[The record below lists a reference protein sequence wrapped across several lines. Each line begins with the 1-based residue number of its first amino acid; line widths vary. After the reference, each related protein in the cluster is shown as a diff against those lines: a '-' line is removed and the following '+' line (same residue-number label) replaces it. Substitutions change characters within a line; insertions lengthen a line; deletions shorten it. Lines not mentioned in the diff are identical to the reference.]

1 MLTHVHVKNI
11 ALIDEAEVDFG
22 PGLNIL
28 TGETGAGKSIL
39 IDSVGVALGKKVSR
53 DMIREGEDTAL
64 AELVFQIHDPA
75 IVELLEGMDIGPE
88 DGQVILSRRISAGR
102 SICKINGEISTAARL
117 RQAAEVL
124 LDIHGQ
130 HEHQSLLYKNR
141 QLDYLDAC
149 GGDEIGSVL
158 EQTAS
163 CFREYRACRKALEE
177 YSLDEEQRKREIDF
191 LEYELKEI
199 EETALRPGEDEELEA
214 SYRRMANSQ
223 KIASTLNEIY
233 ELTDGDGDM
242 SAGTILGRAAQSIQ
256 GIVSCDDGLR
266 QLAHTLEDIDGML
279 GDFNRELS
287 DYLSG
292 LTYSEE
298 DFYSVSERLDQIN
311 HIKAKYGN
319 SVEKIQEYAGI
330 KQQELD
336 RLNHYEACKMQ
347 QEAALAALEKQLS
360 GLCERLSGL
369 RKTCAK
375 QFEKKLTAHLKDLNF
390 ADVRFCIQFEKTGQY
405 TEKGTDSIEFQI
417 AANPGEPVRPLA
429 AVASGGE
436 LSRIML
442 AIRTL
447 LAEQDHT
454 ETLIFDEIDTG
465 ISGRTAQKV
474 SEKMALIAARCQVIC
489 ITHLPQI
496 ASMADSHFEI
506 RKTVKDGV
514 THTGV
519 FCLSEEGAC
528 EELARM
534 LGGAKITGRVLEN
547 AVEMKKLARQ
557 FKNKK

>member
-39 IDSVGVALGKKVSR
+39 IDAVGVALGKKVSR
-53 DMIREGEDTAL
+53 DMIREGADTAL
-64 AELVFQIHDPA
+64 AELVFQIHDPSVLA
-75 IVELLEGMDIGPE
+75 LLEQIDAGPE
-88 DGQVILSRRISAGR
+88 EGQVILSRKITAGR
-102 SICKINGEISTAARL
+102 SICKINGEISTAAQVR
-117 RQAAEVL
+117 RAAEVL

-130 HEHQSLLYKNR
+130 HEHQSLLYKNH
-141 QLDYLDAC
+141 QLDYLD
-149 GGDEIGSVL
+149 GYGREQIGPAL
-158 EQTAS
+158 AQTGA

-177 YSLDEEQRKREIDF
+177 FSLDEEQRKREIDL
-191 LEYELKEI
+191 LEYELGEI
-199 EETALRPGEDEELEA
+199 QEANLQPGEDVELEVR
-214 SYRRMANSQ
+214 YRRMANSQ
-223 KIASTLNEIY
+223 KIAATLNEIY
-233 ELTDGDGDM
+233 EMTGGDGDIN
-242 SAGTILGRAAQSIQ
+242 AETLIGRAAQSIQ
-256 GIVSCDDGLR
+256 GLVPCDDALG
-266 QLAHTLEDIDGML
+266 QLADTLGDIDGLL

-292 LTYSEE
+292 LTFSQEE
-298 DFYSVSERLDQIN
+298 FYTVSERLDQIN
-311 HIKAKYGN
+311 HIKSKYGN
-319 SVEKIQEYAGI
+319 SVEKIQEYARI

-336 RLNHYEACKMQ
+336 RLNHYEECKKE
-347 QEAALAALEKQLS
+347 QEKKLTSLEKQLS
-360 GLCERLSGL
+360 KLCSQLTKL
-369 RKTCAK
+369 RKSCAK
-375 QFEKKLTAHLKDLNF
+375 QFEKKLTEHLGDLNF
-390 ADVRFCIQFEKTGQY
+390 ADVRFHIHFEETEQF

-417 AANPGEPVRPLA
+417 AANPGEPVRSLA
-429 AVASGGE
+429 LVASGGE

-447 LAEQDHT
+447 LAEQEHT

-474 SEKMALIAARCQVIC
+474 SEKMALIAAHCQVIC

-506 RKTVKDGV
+506 RKSVEKGI

-519 FCLSEEGAC
+519 FRLSEEGAC

-534 LGGAKITGRVLEN
+534 LGGARITGRVLEN
-547 AVEMKKLARQ
+547 AAEMKKLARQ
-557 FKNKK
+557 FKKKI

>member
-75 IVELLEGMDIGPE
+75 IEKLLSEMDAKAE
-88 DGQVILSRRISAGR
+88 DGQVILSRKISAGR

-117 RQAAEVL
+117 RQVAEAL

-141 QLDYLDAC
+141 QLDYLDDYGRAK
-149 GGDEIGSVL
+149 IGPAL
-158 EQTAS
+158 EQTAA
-163 CFREYRACRKALEE
+163 CFREYRACSRELEE
-177 YSLDEEQRKREIDF
+177 YSMDEEQRKREIDF
-191 LEYELKEI
+191 LEYELNEI
-199 EETALRPGEDEELEA
+199 EAVALRPGEDEELEA
-214 SYRRMANSQ
+214 SYRRMSNSQ
-223 KIASTLNEIY
+223 RITATLNEIY
-233 ELTDGDGDM
+233 EMTDGDSDM

-256 GIVSCDDGLR
+256 GIVSCDDALR
-266 QLAHTLEDIDGML
+266 QLADTLADLDGML

-287 DYLSG
+287 GYLSE
-292 LTYSEE
+292 LTFSEE
-298 DFYSVSERLDQIN
+298 EFYSVSERLDQIN
-311 HIKAKYGN
+311 HIKSKYGN
-319 SVEKIQEYAGI
+319 SVEKIQEYAAI

-336 RLNHYEACKMQ
+336 RLNHYEACRRE
-347 QEAALAALEKQLS
+347 QEAKLSALEKRLS
-360 GLCERLSGL
+360 SLCEKLSGL

-375 QFEKKLTAHLKDLNF
+375 QFEKKLTEHLKDLNF
-390 ADVRFCIQFEKTGQY
+390 ADVRFHIQFEETEHFS
-405 TEKGTDSIEFQI
+405 EKGKDSIEFQI

-474 SEKMALIAARCQVIC
+474 SEKMALIAAHCQVIC

-506 RKTVKDGV
+506 RKAVEKGV

-519 FCLSEEGAC
+519 FSLSEKGAC

-534 LGGAKITGRVLEN
+534 LGGAEITDRVLEN
-547 AVEMKKLARQ
+547 AVEMRKLARQ
-557 FKNKK
+557 FKNRI